1 MELLWVIR
9 ELIYVKELK
18 LMTSIF
24 VNPYQAFIIFWM
36 ILLMMLHDKPFHGNA
51 HVLSPQPDYKHILS
65 MGAISFI
72 FCLFPSVHYYF
83 CMFAII
89 TIDLLC
95 RCSYQEVHYKLK
107 NGKSN

>member
-1 MELLWVIR
+1 MELCVTR
-9 ELIYVKELK
+9 ELIYVKEPK

-24 VNPYQAFIIFWM
+24 VNPYNIRIFQM

-51 HVLSPQPDYKHILS
+51 HVLSPQLDYKHILS
-65 MGAISFI
+65 MQAISFI

-83 CMFAII
+83 CTFAII
-89 TIDLLC
+89 TIDLVC

-107 NGKSN
+107 NGKTN